1 MLKTVSVLSSG
12 AFQVQMSS
20 HNEPSLM
27 HSSCLATHSQSSLCA
42 SASPHSFVT
51 VIPCVISCQEAFFF
65 FQKGPNS
72 AASQK
77 PTISKMAKE
86 TTGTYISRLW
96 QNKGCGAEVGGGGG
110 GQDE

>member
-20 HNEPSLM
+20 RDEPSLM

-51 VIPCVISCQEAFFF
+51 ASPRMISCQEVFFFFF

-72 AASQK
+72 VESRK
-77 PTISKMAKE
+77 PTFSKMAKE
-86 TTGTYISRLW
+86 TTGTYISRVW

-110 GQDE
+110 AE

>member
-20 HNEPSLM
+20 RDEPSLM

-51 VIPCVISCQEAFFF
+51 ASPRMISCQEAFFF
-65 FQKGPNS
+65 FQKGPNLV
-72 AASQK
+72 ASRK
-77 PTISKMAKE
+77 PTISKMAKGV
-86 TTGTYISRLW
+86 TGAYISRLW

-110 GQDE
+110 GGAG